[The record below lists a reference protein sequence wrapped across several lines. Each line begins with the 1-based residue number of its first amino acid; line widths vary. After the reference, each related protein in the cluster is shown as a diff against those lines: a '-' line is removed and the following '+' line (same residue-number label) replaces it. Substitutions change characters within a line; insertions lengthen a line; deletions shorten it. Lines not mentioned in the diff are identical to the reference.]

1 MPPIVAAIVVVLVI
15 LIFYYYAE
23 PSAAFMPHC
32 TFKALTGYDCPGC
45 GFQRA
50 LHAALHGEFAMAW
63 HYNAFVFFAV
73 PAAICFIV
81 SEALRTK
88 HPKLHR
94 ILFHPAVLTAILVA
108 VVAWWI
114 GRNIF

>member
-1 MPPIVAAIVVVLVI
+1 MAAIVAAIVVVLVI

-63 HYNAFVFFAV
+63 H
-73 PAAICFIV
+73 
-81 SEALRTK
+81 S
-88 HPKLHR
+88 KLHR